1 MNLREFV
8 AILECQKPEASEFL
22 VMAMNEDKLPLSI
35 KSFMVDVEAETV
47 WLKVE
52 DY

>member
-8 AILECQKPEASEFL
+8 AVLDCQKPEASEFL
-22 VMAMNEDKLPLSI
+22 VMAMDEEKLPLSI
-35 KSFMVDVEAETV
+35 KSFRIDKEAETV
-47 WLKVE
+47 WLNVE